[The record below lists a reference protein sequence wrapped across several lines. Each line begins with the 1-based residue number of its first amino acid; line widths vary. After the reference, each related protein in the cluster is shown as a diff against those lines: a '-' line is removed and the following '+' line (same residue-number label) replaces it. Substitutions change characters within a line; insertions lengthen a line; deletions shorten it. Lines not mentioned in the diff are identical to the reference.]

1 MATMKSSGDLI
12 ASISADLADNNAGLI
27 SAEDVRHN
35 MEDIAFSINRIV
47 ASGDTETEFPFFNNV
62 TVAATGRGTND
73 VGGKLIMQSGIRFPN
88 APNGETAVLQL
99 VPYPGPWGINHNQLS
114 DLTTGHPHTQ
124 YYHIDGIGQAN
135 NVLNGNVPVRHD
147 NWINAS
153 GYSNI
158 GFRFVPVMGHEQEIY
173 TSGTLRF
180 GDGSSIPNGKGH
192 AKAWCNFN
200 ASGNLDGNLN
210 LPYIRSYHNISGIE
224 RLAPGKLKITF
235 PSGLFNDNDYVA
247 IGHSHGTSASG
258 SKEDM
263 TVNTVGTVMREGNDG
278 PDDVDNP
285 RTCTYVIR
293 TESGDY
299 VDAEICHFV
308 AYGYEP
314 GESSGVLPITS
325 RASNYSENT

>member
-12 ASISADLADNNAGLI
+12 ASINLDMADNNAGLI

-35 MEDIAFSINRIV
+35 LADTAFSINRIV
-47 ASGDTETEFPFFNNV
+47 ASGDTETEFPFFHNV
-62 TVAATGRGTND
+62 KIAATGRTTND
-73 VGGKLIMQSGIRFPN
+73 IDGKLIIESGIRFPN
-88 APNGETAVLQL
+88 APNGDTTMLQL
-99 VPYPGPWGINHNQLS
+99 VPYPGPWAIDHNELS
-114 DLTTGHPHTQ
+114 NIPNGHPHTQ
-124 YYHIDGIGQAN
+124 YYHINGVDQAN
-135 NVLNGNVPVRHD
+135 NVLNGHVPVGHA

-153 GYSNI
+153 GYASI

-180 GDGSSIPNGKGH
+180 GDGSSIPNGKVG

-210 LPYIRSYHNISGIE
+210 LPYIRSWHNISGIE

-235 PSGLFNDNDYVA
+235 PSGLFSDNDYVA
-247 IGHSHGTSASG
+247 IGHANGTVASG

-263 TVNTVGTVMREGNDG
+263 AINTVGTVLREGNDG
-278 PDDVDNP
+278 ADDVDNP

-293 TESGDY
+293 NMAGQY
-299 VDAEICHFV
+299 VDSEICDLV
-308 AYGYEP
+308 VYGYEP
-314 GESSGVLPITS
+314 GEVSGVVPTMTVS
-325 RASNYSENT
+325 ASYSENE

>member
-1 MATMKSSGDLI
+1 MKSSGDLI
-12 ASISADLADNNAGLI
+12 ASITLDMADNNAGLI

-35 MEDIAFSINRIV
+35 MEDTAFSINRIV
-47 ASGDTETEFPFFNNV
+47 ASGDTEVEFPFFHNV
-62 TVAATGRGTND
+62 TIAATGRTVND
-73 VGGKLIMQSGIRFPN
+73 VDGKLIMHSGIQFPN
-88 APNGETAVLQL
+88 APNGDTSVLQL
-99 VPYPGPWGINHNQLS
+99 VPYPGPWAINHNQLTN
-114 DLTTGHPHTQ
+114 LAVGHVHTQ
-124 YYHIDGIGQAN
+124 YYHIDGVDQSN
-135 NVLNGNVPVRHD
+135 NVLNGNMPVRHD

-153 GYSNI
+153 GYDSV
-158 GFRFVPVMGHEQEIY
+158 GFKFVPVNGHDQEIY

-180 GDGSSIPNGKGH
+180 GDNSSIPNGKVG

-210 LPYIRSYHNISGIE
+210 LPYIRSWHNISGIE

-247 IGHSHGTSASG
+247 IGHSHGTVASG

-263 TVNTVGTVMREGNDG
+263 VVNTVGTVMRRGNDG
-278 PDDVDNP
+278 PDDVNNP

-293 TESGDY
+293 TETGDY
-299 VDAEICHFV
+299 VDSEICDFV

-314 GESSGVLPITS
+314 GETSGIVPEMTRS
-325 RASNYSENT
+325 ASYSENG